1 MVARSNMSLI
11 IAEIGINHNGSME
24 HAKKLIDQAYDS
36 GCDAVKFQK
45 RNPDICVPD
54 DQKPLVRETPWGNM
68 TYLEYKWKV
77 EFNINQYKE
86 LFDYTKKYGMYFIV
100 SCWDIKSISEINENI
115 PVDYQKVPSALVT
128 DKEFLQKLYTSGRPT
143 ILSTGMSNDKQV
155 DDAVQ
160 ILGENLEYILACT
173 STYPSSEDELNINY
187 IKTLKQKYPKIKI
200 GFSNHYSGLDAS
212 LAAAALGSD
221 CIEFHI
227 TDDRSQFGT
236 DQSASIKNSLTFVQK
251 IRNVEKMM
259 GDGVKKVYESEIPI
273 MKKLRKEG

>member
-1 MVARSNMSLI
+1 MSLI

-24 HAKKLIDQAYDS
+24 HAKKLIDQAYSS
-36 GCDAVKFQK
+36 GCGAVKFQK

-54 DQKPLVRETPWGNM
+54 DQKPLIRETPWGNM

-86 LFDYTKKYGMYFIV
+86 LFDYTKKYGMHFIV
-100 SCWDIKSISEINENI
+100 SCWDIESISDIDENI
-115 PVDYQKVPSALVT
+115 PVDYHKVPSALVT
-128 DKEFLQKLYTSGRPT
+128 DKEFLQKLYKTGKPI

-160 ILGENLEYILACT
+160 ILGKYLEYILACT
-173 STYPSSEDELNINY
+173 STYPSKEDELNINY

-200 GFSNHYSGLDAS
+200 GFSNHYSGLDAC

-251 IRNVEKMM
+251 IRVVEKMM
-259 GDGVKKVYESEIPI
+259 GDGVKKVYDSEVPI
-273 MKKLRKEG
+273 MKKLRKER

>member
-1 MVARSNMSLI
+1 MSLI